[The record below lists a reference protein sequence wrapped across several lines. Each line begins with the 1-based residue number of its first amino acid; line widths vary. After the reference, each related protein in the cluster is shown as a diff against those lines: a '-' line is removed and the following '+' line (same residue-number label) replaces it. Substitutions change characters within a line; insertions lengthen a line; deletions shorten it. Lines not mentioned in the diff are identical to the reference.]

1 MIRSDCPIANALD
14 YIGDKWSLLI
24 LRDISLFNIRTYSA
38 MQESKENIATNILSD
53 RLNKLERS
61 GIIFKVQH
69 PNDKRK
75 NLFYLTEKGFDLIP
89 ILLEMIIWSKK
100 HNPETNTPDDFLLA
114 ATNHREQLIK
124 EIIEKNRKEQTF
136 SAV

>member
-1 MIRSDCPIANALD
+1 MLRSDCPIANALD

-38 MQESKENIATNILSD
+38 MQESKEHIATNILAD
-53 RLNKLERS
+53 RLNKLEES
-61 GIIFKVQH
+61 GIIFKEKH

-100 HNPETNTPDDFLLA
+100 YNPETYTPDDFLFA
-114 ATNHREQLIK
+114 ATSNRETLIK
-124 EIIEKNRKEQTF
+124 QIIEKNKKEQRI
-136 SAV
+136 